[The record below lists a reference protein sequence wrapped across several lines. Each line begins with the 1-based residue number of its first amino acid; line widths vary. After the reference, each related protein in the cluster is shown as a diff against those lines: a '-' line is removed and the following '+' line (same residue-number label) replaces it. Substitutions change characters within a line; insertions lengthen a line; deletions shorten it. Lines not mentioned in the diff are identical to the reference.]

1 MHNKSSFHQC
11 QPPIVPRYGPHQ
23 AEKLSPKSSV
33 RHDPATRDS
42 YSRTSSS
49 RNPPISPYLTGSTL
63 LPATRKVARAHLRAT
78 PIPFF
83 STQLSFQTRPAN
95 WWGTCASTAYNHLTF
110 DTAVLYIAINKQTTH
125 RGNRQKGKVR
135 PGQTRTSVQ
144 RGGFFFSPTNS

>member
-83 STQLSFQTRPAN
+83 STHGVRARRLPSSALRFTRAYYRFKPARPT
-95 WWGTCASTAYNHLTF
+95 GGEPAHQQPTTTLPSTLPSST
-110 DTAVLYIAINKQTTH
+110 
-125 RGNRQKGKVR
+125 
-135 PGQTRTSVQ
+135 
-144 RGGFFFSPTNS
+144 